1 MFGVEAPRDMDRAH
15 IGPTAVYTS
24 SLTGALI
31 FGLGLVCLTIALG
44 LAAELAGS
52 WLSILIVGLPLLAGA
67 ALGLA
72 LGYANLH
79 SLIEIGPGGLKVVAP
94 SWRGVPMPPLQHASV
109 PWSGVRA
116 LRHRTEIYGIG
127 ALGLQLAVEVYA
139 LATDQGRVVL
149 AGYYLNELEPIMIQ
163 IGDRAGREISE
174 EGEVEVG
181 LLPMLCGTPP
191 PWSD

>member
-1 MFGVEAPRDMDRAH
+1 MFGVDAPRVFDRAH

-31 FGLGLVCLTIALG
+31 FGLGLVCLTIGLG

-79 SLIEIGPGGLKVVAP
+79 SRIEIGPDGLKAVAP
-94 SWRGVPMPPLQHASV
+94 SWRGVPLPPLQHASV
-109 PWSGVRA
+109 SWSGVRA
-116 LRHRTEIYGIG
+116 LRHRTEIYGVG
-127 ALGLQLAVEVYA
+127 ALGLQLPVEVYA

-163 IGDRAGREISE
+163 ISDRAGREISE

-181 LLPMLCGTPP
+181 LLPMLCGALP